1 MFATEKTYQAYFSSY
16 TNASHKSTNEKLKL
30 PSIKVNTVLKYRQ
43 VIKYVKIFNIIILK
57 KILITMK

>member
-30 PSIKVNTVLKYRQ
+30 PSIKVNTV
-43 VIKYVKIFNIIILK
+43 
-57 KILITMK
+57 